1 MQKDSWHTGE
11 YASALKRVRGIA
23 CTLLLVCAMIMPCA
37 GAPIAQRALASGSSV
52 TLWKVGNIEYTDG
65 AWNTHIFKVNDGEGE
80 ATAYCVEPAKNSPPE
95 GQYAKAAFSIPT
107 GREYELRTGLWFGYG
122 GPGFDASMW
131 PATNWNG
138 VPMSDDDYYLA
149 THILLSDAYCSNLY
163 EACYG
168 AGDNFR
174 YWIEWNVTGLD
185 MDNGSVVNEGAFG
198 RVALRHS
205 GEIPPNFETYLID
218 GGSRQTIAASS
229 AYHPYGTIKMNKRSA
244 NPGITDGNPIY
255 TMEGITYGI
264 YTDRNCDAASD
275 TGRALVLDESGYA
288 QVDEIRMGTYFI
300 REEASSVAGTGY
312 AHDPT
317 VYSCQVAGGQVSW
330 LHDTANAAGDV
341 DQNDITD
348 TPIASR
354 AEILIQKHDL
364 LTKSSGPSGDAD
376 MAGALFEV
384 RYFANTGGATS
395 GSATRTWK
403 FVTNGEGQVDLRDS
417 GCFVSGDAL
426 YRNPDTGE
434 ALFPLGTY
442 SIRELSAPGSYE
454 PPSDAKPQTLVVTAS
469 GTANTTSRARSSH
482 MAASSS
488 RKRQFATTSP
498 SPSGTWTRSDP

>member
-11 YASALKRVRGIA
+11 RAGALKRVRGIA

-275 TGRALVLDESGYA
+275 TGRALVLDESG
-288 QVDEIRMGTYFI
+288 
-300 REEASSVAGTGY
+300 
-312 AHDPT
+312 
-317 VYSCQVAGGQVSW
+317 
-330 LHDTANAAGDV
+330 
-341 DQNDITD
+341 
-348 TPIASR
+348 
-354 AEILIQKHDL
+354 
-364 LTKSSGPSGDAD
+364 
-376 MAGALFEV
+376 
-384 RYFANTGGATS
+384 
-395 GSATRTWK
+395 
-403 FVTNGEGQVDLRDS
+403 
-417 GCFVSGDAL
+417 
-426 YRNPDTGE
+426 
-434 ALFPLGTY
+434 
-442 SIRELSAPGSYE
+442 
-454 PPSDAKPQTLVVTAS
+454 
-469 GTANTTSRARSSH
+469 
-482 MAASSS
+482 
-488 RKRQFATTSP
+488 
-498 SPSGTWTRSDP
+498 